1 MATESLLGKLLRMKI
16 LGASLFGAGVIFVG
30 GMMFWGAF
38 NTAMEATNTLG
49 FCINCHEM
57 KDNVYQEYVKTVHYT
72 NRSGVRAACSD
83 CHVPKDWVH
92 KFIRKIQASGEVF
105 HWLMGSVNT
114 PEKFDAKRFQLAKRV
129 WATMKSTDS
138 RECRNCHAFDQMN
151 PAVQKQ
157 RARKQHENA
166 QAEGGTCID
175 CHKGIAHKPV
185 HQLLEQE
192 EEQKA
197 AEEAKKKAEADAKK
211 AATTAA
217 APASAP
223 AAAPAAAP
231 VAGGVQLP
239 PVTGKAVDWSKA
251 AETKTVLFYPGQTA
265 MEWIL
270 TGTDHGGTRA
280 FKKGDR
286 CFECHSNETADM
298 GAKMVSG
305 AKAEKTPIPGK
316 RAAIPLSIKAAYDAD
331 NLYMRF
337 EFPAG
342 PHNDVP
348 FAKGG
353 KMDPDNEVKVA
364 MMIDNGKVDMAAR
377 SGCWTSCHS
386 DARDMPTAPDAG
398 ALGAAKGIDTSHGYV
413 TKYVPES
420 RTQFDTTKR
429 DNWDKVKPQAELDAL
444 LAGGTFL
451 DLTRWKSSGA
461 SEQGYV
467 LAERVLKP
475 GNDVAYTGKKE
486 GDKWVVTMVRRL
498 KATQPGEVNLV
509 AGQSYSVG
517 FAVHDDFAAGRF
529 HHVSVDLKLG
539 LDAEGEIKAVKM

>member
-1 MATESLLGKLLRMKI
+1 MATESLLNKLLRMKI
-16 LGASLFGAGVIFVG
+16 LGASIFGAAAIFIG
-30 GMMFWGAF
+30 GIMFWGAF

-57 KDNVYQEYVKTVHYT
+57 KDNVYQEYVKTIHYT

-92 KFIRKIQASGEVF
+92 KFVRKIQASGEVF
-105 HWLMGSVNT
+105 HWLMGTVNT

-129 WATMKSTDS
+129 WETMKSTDS

-151 PAVQKQ
+151 PAMQKQ
-157 RARKQHENA
+157 RAKKQHENA

-185 HQLLEQE
+185 HHLLEQE

-197 AEEAKKKAEADAKK
+197 AAEAAKK
-211 AATTAA
+211 AAA
-217 APASAP
+217 APAPAAASAP
-223 AAAPAAAP
+223 APAPAQAPAA
-231 VAGGVQLP
+231 GGAALP
-239 PVTGKAVDWSKA
+239 PVTGKAVDWAKV
-251 AETKTVLFYPGQTA
+251 AEAKTVLFYPGQTA
-265 MEWIL
+265 IEWVL

-305 AKAEKTPIPGK
+305 SKAEATPIPGK
-316 RAAIPLSIKAAYDAD
+316 RAAIPLSIKAAYDSD

-342 PHNDVP
+342 GHNDVP

-353 KMDPDNEVKVA
+353 NMDPENEIKLA
-364 MMIDNGKVDMAAR
+364 MMIDGGKVDMAAR

-386 DARDMPTAPDAG
+386 DARDMPTAPAAG
-398 ALGAAKGIDTSHGYV
+398 ALAAAKGIDTKAGYV

-420 RTQFDTTKR
+420 RTQFDTSKR

-444 LAGGTFL
+444 LAAGTFL
-451 DLTRWKSSGA
+451 DLTRYKSSGA

-475 GNDVAYTGKKE
+475 GNDVAYSGKKE
-486 GDKWVVTMVRRL
+486 GDKWVVTMIRRL
-498 KATQPGEVNLV
+498 KATQPGEVSLV
-509 AGQSYSVG
+509 PGQSYSVG
-517 FAVHDDFAAGRF
+517 FAVHDDYTAGRF

-539 LDAEGEIKAVKM
+539 LDAEGEIKASKM

>member
-1 MATESLLGKLLRMKI
+1 MATESLFSKLTKLKI
-16 LGASLFGAGVIFVG
+16 MGASLFGAAVIFVG
-30 GMMFWGAF
+30 GIVFWGGF
-38 NTAMEATNTLG
+38 NTVMEATNTLG

-57 KDNVYQEYVKTVHYT
+57 KDNVYQEYVKTIHYT
-72 NRSGVRAACSD
+72 NRSGVRASCSD

-92 KFIRKIQASGEVF
+92 KFVRKIQASGEVY
-105 HWLMGSVNT
+105 HWLLGTVNT
-114 PEKFDAKRFQLAKRV
+114 PEKFDGKRYQLAKRV
-129 WATMKSTDS
+129 WETMKSTDS

-151 PAVQKQ
+151 PDMQKQ
-157 RARKQHENA
+157 RARKQHTNA

-185 HQLLEQE
+185 HHLLEQE

-197 AEEAKKKAEADAKK
+197 KEAEAKK
-211 AATTAA
+211 AAAA
-217 APASAP
+217 ASAPKPAASAP
-223 AAAPAAAP
+223 AAAPVAPAAP
-231 VAGGVQLP
+231 VAGGAALP
-239 PVTGKAVDWSKA
+239 PVTGKAVDWSKV
-251 AETKTVLFYPGQTA
+251 AEAKTVLFYPGQTPI
-265 MEWIL
+265 EWIL

-286 CFECHSNETADM
+286 CFECHSNEAADM
-298 GAKMVSG
+298 GTKMVSG

-342 PHNDVP
+342 PHSPVP
-348 FAKGG
+348 FAQGG
-353 KMDPDNEVKVA
+353 KMDPENEIKLA
-364 MMIDNGKVDMAAR
+364 MMIDNNKVDMGAR
-377 SGCWTSCHS
+377 SGCWTSCHADS
-386 DARDMPTAPDAG
+386 RDMPNAPDKG
-398 ALGAAKGIDTSHGYV
+398 AVGAAKGISTAGGYIS
-413 TKYVPES
+413 KYVPES

-429 DNWDKVKPQAELDAL
+429 DNWDKVKPQADLDAL

-451 DLTRWKSSGA
+451 DLTRYKSSGA

-517 FAVHDDFAAGRF
+517 FAVHDDYTSGRF
-529 HHVSVDLKLG
+529 HHVSLDLKLG
-539 LDAEGEIKAVKM
+539 LDAEGEIKASKM

>member
-1 MATESLLGKLLRMKI
+1 MATESFFSKLTKMKI
-16 LGASLFGAGVIFVG
+16 MGASLFGAAVIFVG
-30 GMMFWGAF
+30 GIVFWGGF

-57 KDNVYQEYVKTVHYT
+57 KDNVYQEYKKTIHYT
-72 NRSGVRAACSD
+72 NRSGVRASCSD

-92 KFIRKIQASGEVF
+92 KFVRKIQASGEVF
-105 HWLMGSVNT
+105 HWLLGTVDT
-114 PEKFDAKRFQLAKRV
+114 PEKFDGKRYQLAKRV
-129 WATMKSTDS
+129 WETMKSTDS

-151 PAVQKQ
+151 PEMQKQ
-157 RARKQHENA
+157 RARKQHVNA
-166 QAEGGTCID
+166 QEEGGTCID

-185 HQLLEQE
+185 HHLLEQE

-197 AEEAKKKAEADAKK
+197 KEAEAKK
-211 AATTAA
+211 AAAAKPAAPAPAPATAA
-217 APASAP
+217 APTAPTAP
-223 AAAPAAAP
+223 AAPG
-231 VAGGVQLP
+231 VALP
-239 PVTGKAVDWSKA
+239 PVTGKAVDWSKV
-251 AETKTVLFYPGQTA
+251 AETKTVLFYPGQTPI
-265 MEWIL
+265 EWIL
-270 TGTDHGGTRA
+270 TGTDHGGKRA
-280 FKKGDR
+280 FTKGDR
-286 CFECHSNETADM
+286 CFECHSNEAADM

-316 RAAIPLSIKAAYDAD
+316 RAAFPLSIKAAYDAD

-342 PHNDVP
+342 PHNPVP
-348 FAKGG
+348 FAQGG
-353 KMDPDNEVKVA
+353 KMDPDNEIKLAMMIGSDKVA
-364 MMIDNGKVDMAAR
+364 MATQ
-377 SGCWTSCHS
+377 SGCWTSCHADS
-386 DARDMPTAPDAG
+386 RDMPNAPAKD
-398 ALGAAKGIDTSHGYV
+398 ALGAAKGIDTSGGFV

-429 DNWDKVKPQAELDAL
+429 DNWDKVKPQADLDAL
-444 LAGGTFL
+444 LAGGAVL
-451 DLTRWKSSGA
+451 DLTRYKSSGV

-517 FAVHDDFAAGRF
+517 FAVHDDYTSGRF
-529 HHVSVDLKLG
+529 HHVSLDLKLG
-539 LDAEGEIKAVKM
+539 LDAEGEIKASKM

>member
-1 MATESLLGKLLRMKI
+1 MATESLINKLWKMKI
-16 LGASLFGAGVIFVG
+16 LGASLFGAAVIFVG
-30 GMMFWGAF
+30 GIMFWGAF

-57 KDNVYQEYVKTVHYT
+57 KDNVFQEYKKTIHYT

-92 KFIRKIQASGEVF
+92 KFIRKIQASGEVY

-114 PEKFDAKRFQLAKRV
+114 PEKFDEKRFYLAKRV
-129 WATMKSTDS
+129 WETMKSTDS

-151 PAVQKQ
+151 PDMQKQ
-157 RARKQHENA
+157 RARKQHDNA
-166 QAEGGTCID
+166 QKEGGTCID

-185 HQLLEQE
+185 HHLLEQE

-197 AEEAKKKAEADAKK
+197 KEAEAKK
-211 AATTAA
+211 AAA
-217 APASAP
+217 APAPAPAPVAAPAASAP
-223 AAAPAAAP
+223 AVSGA
-231 VAGGVQLP
+231 VLP

-251 AETKTVLFYPGQTA
+251 TETKTVLFYPGQTA
-265 MEWIL
+265 IEWVL

-305 AKAEKTPIPGK
+305 SKAEKTPIPGK
-316 RAAIPLSIKAAYDAD
+316 RASIPLSIKAAYDAD

-353 KMDPDNEVKVA
+353 KMDPDNEIKLA
-364 MMIDNGKVDMAAR
+364 MIIDNGKVDMAAR

-386 DARDMPTAPDAG
+386 DARDMPTAPAAVG
-398 ALGAAKGIDTSHGYV
+398 AVPGIDTKLGYV
-413 TKYVPES
+413 TKYIPES

-451 DLTRWKSSGA
+451 DLTRFKSSGA
-461 SEQGYV
+461 SEQGYI

-475 GNDVAYTGKKE
+475 ANDVAYSGKKE
-486 GDKWVVTMVRRL
+486 GDKWVVTMIRRL

-517 FAVHDDFAAGRF
+517 FAVHDDFTAGRF

>member
-1 MATESLLGKLLRMKI
+1 MATESLFSKLSKIKI
-16 LGASLFGAGVIFVG
+16 LGASIFGAAVIFVG
-30 GMMFWGAF
+30 GIVFWGGF

-57 KDNVYQEYVKTVHYT
+57 KDNVYQEYIKTIHYT
-72 NRSGVRAACSD
+72 NRSGVRATCSD

-105 HWLMGSVNT
+105 HWLMGTVDT
-114 PEKFDAKRFQLAKRV
+114 PEKFDGKRYQLAKRV
-129 WATMKSTDS
+129 WETMKSTDS

-151 PAVQKQ
+151 PDMQKQ
-157 RARKQHENA
+157 RARKQHTNA

-185 HQLLEQE
+185 HHLLEQE

-197 AEEAKKKAEADAKK
+197 KEAEAKK
-211 AATTAA
+211 AAAAKPAPAPATAA
-217 APASAP
+217 ASAP
-223 AAAPAAAP
+223 AAAGGAA
-231 VAGGVQLP
+231 LP

-265 MEWIL
+265 IEWVL

-286 CFECHSNETADM
+286 CFECHSNETAEM

-305 AKAEKTPIPGK
+305 AKAEATPIPGK
-316 RAAIPLSIKAAYDAD
+316 RAAIPLSVKAAYDAD

-342 PHNDVP
+342 AHAPVP
-348 FAKGG
+348 FAPGG
-353 KMDPDNEVKVA
+353 KMDADNEVKLA
-364 MMIDNGKVDMAAR
+364 MIIDGGKVDMAAR

-386 DARDMPTAPDAG
+386 DARDMPTAPAAS
-398 ALGAAKGIDTSHGYV
+398 ALGTARGIDTKLGYV

-420 RTQFDTTKR
+420 RTQFDTVKR
-429 DNWDKVKPQAELDAL
+429 DNWDKVKPQAELDAM
-444 LAGGTFL
+444 LANGTFL
-451 DLTRWKSSGA
+451 DLTRWKSQGV
-461 SEQGYV
+461 SEQGYI
-467 LAERVLKP
+467 LAERILKA
-475 GNDVAYTGKKE
+475 GNDVSYSGKKE

-509 AGQSYSVG
+509 PGQSYAVG
-517 FAVHDDFAAGRF
+517 FAVHDDFSTGRF

-539 LDAEGEIKAVKM
+539 LDAEGEIKAVKL